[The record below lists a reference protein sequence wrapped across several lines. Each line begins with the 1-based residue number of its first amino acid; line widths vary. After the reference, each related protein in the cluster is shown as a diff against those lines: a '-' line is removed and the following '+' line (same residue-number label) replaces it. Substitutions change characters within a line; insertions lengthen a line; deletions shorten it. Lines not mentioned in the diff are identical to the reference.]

1 MRLDVIKRTF
11 ITLFLKVDCTVSKT
25 FYTKLENRGLIQ
37 IEGED
42 RRAFLQGLITNDIA
56 LLDEQPSIY
65 ACLLSPQGKFLHD
78 FFVSRSDGVYFI
90 ECEGGERAQDLYER
104 LKKYRLRSNVQI
116 SIEDDFSV
124 YATIGTT
131 AATGYPDP
139 RHESMGWRAFEK
151 QQDIPEQPFE
161 TWDAHRI
168 MLCIPD
174 GSRDMVVEFSTMLE
188 CRIDKLHGVSFG
200 KGCYVGQEL
209 TARMHH
215 RGLGKKHLYAL
226 RFEDSP
232 PAPRDEITAD
242 GHLIGEMR
250 SSCGNLGIAQIKD
263 DATDKLAALGIH
275 LLT

>member
-1 MRLDVIKRTF
+1 M
-11 ITLFLKVDCTVSKT
+11 SKT

-37 IEGED
+37 VEGED
-42 RRAFLQGLITNDIA
+42 RREFLQGLITNDMA
-56 LLDEQPSIY
+56 LLDTQPALY

-78 FFVSRSDGVYFI
+78 FFVSEGEGVYFI
-90 ECEGGERAQDLYER
+90 ECEGGDRAQDLYER
-104 LKKYRLRSNVQI
+104 LKKYKLRSKVQI
-116 SIEDDFSV
+116 SVEDDFSI
-124 YATIGTT
+124 YAIMGEGAT
-131 AATGYPDP
+131 APTGYPDP
-139 RHESMGWRAFEK
+139 RHERMGWRSFEK
-151 QQDIPEQPFE
+151 PQDVGLPEEPFA

-168 MLCIPD
+168 MLCVPD

-188 CRIDKLHGVSFG
+188 CRIDKLHGVSFE

-215 RGLGKKHLYAL
+215 RGLTKKHLYAL
-226 RFEDSP
+226 RFEDTP

-250 SSCGNLGIAQIKD
+250 SSCGNLGIAQLKD
-263 DATDKLAALGIH
+263 SEISKITELGAH